1 MAFQY
6 CELGV
11 PFDTHGQLTVQEC
24 PIARH
29 SPLPEL
35 QALVKLF
42 RPRSVSPNCVVPML
56 RGLDYFLLPAFLQ
69 DLLQPGGHE
78 TMLVERD
85 EWFHSAMCFIRDG
98 RNCLAALKKQQEMG
112 SNLLEALEQDGTH
125 KYDDYM
131 PHGPHFS
138 DSKPNLGLSR
148 RQVGSDQ
155 AMRAGQIF
163 NVNNPVAGMSILH
176 AHGGIHE
183 AKPIIAAAIPAEADL
198 SDTDNEEHQQ
208 KRHRSAN
215 GKGRRRHL
223 LSPTSARTKVLSS
236 QARHSSKRIKV
247 EEGPTCTGTDVFL
260 PEAPLRSRVERSD
273 LNRRHAGRF
282 VREDPT
288 ELKSEVED
296 NKPIL
301 PKSQPRFRVDSRH
314 LAALMAVGT
323 SPPSSPP

>member
-1 MAFQY
+1 
-6 CELGV
+6 
-11 PFDTHGQLTVQEC
+11 
-24 PIARH
+24 
-29 SPLPEL
+29 
-35 QALVKLF
+35 
-42 RPRSVSPNCVVPML
+42 ML
-56 RGLDYFLLPAFLQ
+56 RGLDYFLLPAFLKG
-69 DLLQPGGHE
+69 LLQPGGYE

-98 RNCLAALKKQQEMG
+98 RNCLAALQKQQAMG
-112 SNLLEALEQDGTH
+112 LDLLQALEQGGDN

-131 PHGPHFS
+131 PHEPHFS

-163 NVNNPVAGMSILH
+163 SVNDPAASMSLLH
-176 AHGGIHE
+176 ARGRQPE
-183 AKPIIAAAIPAEADL
+183 AKPSFTDDIPSEADL

-208 KRHRSAN
+208 KRRRSVN
-215 GKGRRRHL
+215 GRGRRRHL
-223 LSPTSARTKVLSS
+223 LSPTSARTRLLSS

-247 EEGPTCTGTDVFL
+247 EDGPTSTGTDVFL

-273 LNRRHAGRF
+273 LNRRHAGRT
-282 VREDPT
+282 VREGST
-288 ELKSEVED
+288 EVKREVED

>member
-1 MAFQY
+1 
-6 CELGV
+6 
-11 PFDTHGQLTVQEC
+11 
-24 PIARH
+24 
-29 SPLPEL
+29 
-35 QALVKLF
+35 
-42 RPRSVSPNCVVPML
+42 ML
-56 RGLDYFLLPAFLQ
+56 RGLDYFLLPAFLK
-69 DLLQPGGHE
+69 DLLQPGGYE

-98 RNCLAALKKQQEMG
+98 RNCLAALQKQQAMG
-112 SNLLEALEQDGTH
+112 LDLLEALEQGGDN

-131 PHGPHFS
+131 PHEPHFS

-163 NVNNPVAGMSILH
+163 NVNNPPAGMSIFH
-176 AHGGIHE
+176 DHGGISE
-183 AKPIIAAAIPAEADL
+183 AKPGPVNAIPSEADL

-208 KRHRSAN
+208 KRRRPAN
-215 GKGRRRHL
+215 GRGRRRHL
-223 LSPTSARTKVLSS
+223 LSPTSARTRLLSS

-247 EEGPTCTGTDVFL
+247 EERPTGTGTDGFL

-273 LNRRHAGRF
+273 LNRRHAGRI
-282 VREDPT
+282 VREGST
-288 ELKSEVED
+288 EVKREVED
-296 NKPIL
+296 HKPIL

>member
-1 MAFQY
+1 
-6 CELGV
+6 
-11 PFDTHGQLTVQEC
+11 
-24 PIARH
+24 
-29 SPLPEL
+29 
-35 QALVKLF
+35 
-42 RPRSVSPNCVVPML
+42 ML
-56 RGLDYFLLPAFLQ
+56 RGLDYFLLPAFLK
-69 DLLQPGGHE
+69 DLLQPGGYE

-98 RNCLAALKKQQEMG
+98 RNCLAALQKQQAMG
-112 SNLLEALEQDGTH
+112 LDLLEALEQGGDN

-131 PHGPHFS
+131 PHEPHFS

-163 NVNNPVAGMSILH
+163 NVNNPPAGMSIFH
-176 AHGGIHE
+176 DHGGISE
-183 AKPIIAAAIPAEADL
+183 AKPGPVNAIPSEADL

-208 KRHRSAN
+208 KRRRSAN
-215 GKGRRRHL
+215 GRGRRRHL
-223 LSPTSARTKVLSS
+223 LSPTFARTRLLSS

-247 EEGPTCTGTDVFL
+247 EERPTGTGTDGFL

-273 LNRRHAGRF
+273 LNRRHAGRI
-282 VREDPT
+282 VREGST
-288 ELKSEVED
+288 EVKREVED
-296 NKPIL
+296 HKPIL